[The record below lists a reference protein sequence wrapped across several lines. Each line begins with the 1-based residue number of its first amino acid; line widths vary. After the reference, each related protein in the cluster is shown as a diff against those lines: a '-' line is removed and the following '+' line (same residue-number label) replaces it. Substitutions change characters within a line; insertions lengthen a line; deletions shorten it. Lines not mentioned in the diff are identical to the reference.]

1 MRNIREVLRLILSL
15 QLSHRQAS
23 LISGVARTTT
33 NRYFKTIQE
42 NQLSWSDID
51 TLSDDALRKILCPK
65 RVSITDDELKNAPN
79 WLYVHTE
86 MKRKGV
92 TLWLLWHEYKAEH
105 PEGLSY
111 QAFTRRY
118 RAYRRLLGLS
128 MRQTHKAGEK
138 CFVDYSGMTVPILDQ
153 LSGGTT
159 TAQIFVGVLG
169 GSNYSYV
176 EATASQNLQD
186 WVGSHV
192 RMFAF
197 FGALPRILVPDN
209 LKSAV
214 TKACQYDPVIN
225 PTYHELAMHYNVAV
239 VPARKYKPKDKAAVE
254 KGVQVAQRWILARLR
269 NHRFYSLHA
278 LNEAIKPL
286 VADLNNRQLKRIAAS
301 RYSQFVEIDL
311 PEMRPLPSV
320 PFEMA
325 EWRAGLRVGAD
336 YHAIVDG
343 YAYSVPYRLAKEKV
357 EARLTQSVI
366 EFFHNGGRVATHER
380 KYQSSGHVTLPSH
393 MPKAH
398 QHYAIQSSE
407 HLLQWAKRVGASTFD
422 VVSHQLE
429 SRPHPEAGYR
439 SCLGL
444 QRLARSYSEERLEA
458 ACQRAMYIN
467 SRSYT
472 SISSILKTNL
482 DQQPLPVKADAALP
496 IEHSNVRG
504 SDYYTGASSC

>member
-1 MRNIREVLRLILSL
+1 
-15 QLSHRQAS
+15 
-23 LISGVARTTT
+23 
-33 NRYFKTIQE
+33 
-42 NQLSWSDID
+42 
-51 TLSDDALRKILCPK
+51 
-65 RVSITDDELKNAPN
+65 
-79 WLYVHTE
+79 
-86 MKRKGV
+86 
-92 TLWLLWHEYKAEH
+92 
-105 PEGLSY
+105 
-111 QAFTRRY
+111 
-118 RAYRRLLGLS
+118 
-128 MRQTHKAGEK
+128 MRQIHKAGEK
-138 CFVDYSGMTVPILDQ
+138 LFVDYSGMTVPILDQ
-153 LSGGTT
+153 LSGETT

-225 PTYHELAMHYNVAV
+225 PTAMHYNVAV

-269 NHRFYSLHA
+269 NHRFYSLHE

-286 VADLNNRQLKRIAAS
+286 VTDLNHRQLKRIAAS
-301 RYSQFVEIDL
+301 RHSQFVEIDL
-311 PEMRPLPSV
+311 PAMRPLPSA
-320 PFEMA
+320 PFELA
-325 EWRAGLRVGAD
+325 EWRTGLRVGSD
-336 YHAIVDG
+336 YHAVVDG

-380 KYQSSGHVTLPSH
+380 KYQNSGHVTLTSH
-393 MPKAH
+393 MQKTH
-398 QHYAIQSSE
+398 LHYAAQSSE
-407 HLLQWAKRVGASTFD
+407 HLLQWALRVGQSTFA
-422 VVSHQLE
+422 VFSHQLE

-444 QRLARSYSEERLEA
+444 QRLTRSYSEEHLEA
-458 ACQRAMYIN
+458 TCQRAIYIN

-482 DQQPLPVKADAALP
+482 DKQPLVMKTDVALP
-496 IEHSNVRG
+496 IEHNNVRG
-504 SDYYTGASSC
+504 SDYYTGAGSC